1 MNSKILKII
10 KFTAYT
16 GLIAIGIH
24 AIVKGCIAK
33 RKRDTKEKMIL
44 IAKKLNN
51 DIKNTERKTSAK
63 NHEKNQEKYEKLWGE
78 TCN

>member
-16 GLIAIGIH
+16 GLIAIGIY

-33 RKRDTKEKMIL
+33 YKRK
-44 IAKKLNN
+44 N
-51 DIKNTERKTSAK
+51 DSYCEEIE
-63 NHEKNQEKYEKLWGE
+63 Q
-78 TCN
+78 